1 MDVQIYRE
9 FVGQLF
15 GAQDIPVR
23 ARVEGFLEGI
33 HFQEGSTVKKDQLL
47 SGLDV
52 DLTKAFGIGDILKF
66 STNMA

>member
-1 MDVQIYRE
+1 MDVPIYRE

-15 GAQDIPVR
+15 GAQDIPIR

-47 SGLDV
+47 YTIDPQPV
-52 DLTKAFGIGDILKF
+52 FE
-66 STNMA
+66 

>member
-1 MDVQIYRE
+1 MLPPQEIPVIEIIQMDVPIYRE

-23 ARVEGFLEGI
+23 ARFEGFLEDI

-47 SGLDV
+47 YTIDPQPV
-52 DLTKAFGIGDILKF
+52 FE
-66 STNMA
+66 